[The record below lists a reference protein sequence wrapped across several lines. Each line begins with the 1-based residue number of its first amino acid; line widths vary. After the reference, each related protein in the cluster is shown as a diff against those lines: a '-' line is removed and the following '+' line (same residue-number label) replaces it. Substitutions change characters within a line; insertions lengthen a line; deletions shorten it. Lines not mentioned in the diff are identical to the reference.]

1 MNILI
6 AVSAGKQGATA
17 VAWGY
22 LLAQFTGSIPTLLT
36 VVKNESERT
45 AGQAMLE
52 MMTGLGHNG
61 TAVPTLKVVVGR
73 AVDEIAREA
82 QRGKYDL
89 LVVGTRPYPPLFK
102 RFVGSVTSRVLQQA
116 ACPILV
122 AKNCPDNLCRILI
135 CEGGRDPSL
144 LQRFITKLPD
154 FIRDGSEIK
163 VLHVMSQILANP
175 AVPGWELQADAQTLI
190 DQHAPE
196 GELLQEDVRLLAIA
210 PVPVATAVRHGL
222 VVDEIVAEAGNGR
235 YDLIAIG
242 RHQGSNWWLADL
254 MEQIVAQA
262 DPSVLVV

>member
-1 MNILI
+1 MHILV

-17 VAWGY
+17 VAWGH

-36 VVKNESERT
+36 VVKHESERT

-52 MMTGLGHNG
+52 KMAGLGHNG
-61 TAVPTLKVVVGR
+61 TANPTLKVVVGR
-73 AVDEIAREA
+73 VVDEIAREA

-89 LVVGTRPYPPLFK
+89 LVVGTRPYHPLFK
-102 RFVGSVTSRVLQQA
+102 RFLGSVTSRMLPQA
-116 ACPILV
+116 TCPILI
-122 AKNCPDNLCRILI
+122 AKSCPDNLHRILI

-144 LQRFITKLPD
+144 LQRFITKLPE

-175 AVPGWELQADAQTLI
+175 AAMGWELQADAQALI

-196 GELLQEDVRLLAIA
+196 GELLQEDVQLLAIT
-210 PVPVATAVRHGL
+210 PVPVATEVRHGL

-235 YDLIAIG
+235 YDLIVIG
-242 RHQGSNWWLADL
+242 QHQGSDWWLADL

-262 DPSVLVV
+262 DRSVLVV